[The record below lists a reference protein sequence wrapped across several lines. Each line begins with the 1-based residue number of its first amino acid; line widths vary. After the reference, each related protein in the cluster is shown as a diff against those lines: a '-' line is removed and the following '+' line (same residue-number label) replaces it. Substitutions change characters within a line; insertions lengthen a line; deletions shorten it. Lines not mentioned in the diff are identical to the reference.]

1 MKTIRN
7 ARRFPSFPRR
17 PGVVAAT
24 LILVLAASGCVS
36 SRAYRDGER
45 EEARKHWDL
54 AVLAYEKALALDPNY
69 SAARIS
75 LERARFQAAQA
86 HYARGRLHRSAGQLD
101 LAVSELEVALA
112 LDPTNDSAQQELRRA
127 KEDVEKRN
135 RENAGGTPVEKAK
148 AASRGMRAAPPMLN
162 PSSTKPI
169 DVAFAP
175 DTEIK
180 KIYAALGAAA
190 GINIIYDPQL
200 KNDRF
205 TLDLRGMTFQKALE
219 TAMRQAG
226 HFYKVI
232 DEKTILIAQDTQQ
245 NRKEYE
251 DLVVRTF
258 FLSNGD
264 VKDVSAMVRSILD
277 LRRLGTIPALN
288 AIVIRDTADKVA
300 VAERLIEENDKAKSE
315 VVVDVEL
322 LQVNTGKLLDLGT
335 ILSARSVTASVVPRG
350 TTSVA
355 ATLPW
360 HQITDLGTNDFM
372 FTIPTIT
379 FNFIKDNTDA
389 ELLAK
394 PQLRI
399 AEGEKAQLVIGDR
412 VPIPV
417 TTINTQQAVG
427 STGVVPITSFQYQDV
442 GIKIDMEPR
451 VHHNKEVSL
460 KLTIEVSQIS
470 RYVTAPDGTT
480 QQPVIG
486 TRTITSSIRL
496 KDGETNFLAG
506 LIRKDSSRTKE
517 TIPFLGDIPILGK
530 LLTHANTKEDRT
542 DLYLTL
548 TPHIIR
554 SPQITEEDLIPI
566 WVGTENNVSFSGLNT
581 ALVSPNAPGSPFDA
595 AHAPGRPPARPAG
608 TPPAVNPILP
618 IIQGTP
624 PNDPFRRTPTPA
636 PSTPRTSNETAAPE
650 PQAQASTTGAASAS
664 ARALQAS
671 AGSPGEGT
679 APAPS
684 ALVANSNP
692 APAPTPKPAV
702 DSGVAPAPQASG
714 AGSGAGTAPGPQ
726 ALVAGAATS
735 NAVAGPGI
743 VASPA
748 SPMLRLAAT
757 SPEIAPGEVS
767 VVNVT
772 GDSGLEALGSL
783 EVTIEWDP
791 AVAEVTGVAPGPWR
805 NAQGAETIRFD
816 ADRVAGRARLHFTRA
831 AGPAGLPSGVLAKLA
846 MRALAPGTTLVRVT
860 AGSASTPG
868 GAAPALRVEA
878 ASLKVK
884 SAS

>member
-1 MKTIRN
+1 MTTIRN
-7 ARRFPSFPRR
+7 GRPSRRFPRR
-17 PGVVAAT
+17 SRVAAV
-24 LILVLAASGCVS
+24 LVLALAASGCAS
-36 SRAYRDGER
+36 SRAFRDGER
-45 EEARKHWDL
+45 EEQRKHWDL
-54 AVLAYEKALALDPNY
+54 AVLYYERALALDPKD
-69 SAARIS
+69 STARIS
-75 LERARFQAAQA
+75 LQRARFQAAQA
-86 HYARGRLHRSAGQLD
+86 HYERGRLHRSAGQLE
-101 LAVSELEVALA
+101 LAVSELEVSLS
-112 LDPTNDSAQQELRRA
+112 LDSTNDSAQQELRRA
-127 KEDVEKRN
+127 RGDIETRN

-148 AASRGMRAAPPMLN
+148 AQTRGARAAPPMLS

-175 DTEIK
+175 DTNIK

-200 KNDRF
+200 KDDKF

-251 DLVVRTF
+251 DLVIRTF

-288 AIVIRDTADKVA
+288 AIIIRDTADKVA
-300 VAERLIEENDKAKSE
+300 VAERLIEVNDKAKAE

-322 LQVNTGKLLDLGT
+322 LQVNTDKLLTLGT
-335 ILSARSVTASVVPRG
+335 SLGATSVTGTVSAPAVPPATG
-350 TTSVA
+350 TVTVGS
-355 ATLPW
+355 LPW
-360 HQITDLGTNDFM
+360 NAIKALGINDFM

-379 FNFIKDNTDA
+379 FNFLKQNTDA

-412 VPIPV
+412 YPIPV

-427 STGVVPITSFQYQDV
+427 STGIVPITSFQYQDI

-460 KLTIEVSQIS
+460 KLTIEVSQLS
-470 RYVTAPDGTT
+470 GKVTASDGTS
-480 QQPVIG
+480 QPIIG

-506 LIRKDSSRTKE
+506 LIRKDSTKTKS
-517 TIPFLGDIPILGK
+517 TIPFLGDLPLIGALFRK
-530 LLTHANTKEDRT
+530 NDTEDKRT

-595 AHAPGRPPARPAG
+595 PPAGGARPPVRPV
-608 TPPAVNPILP
+608 PPASTAPNPNLP
-618 IIQGTP
+618 IIQGSG

-636 PSTPRTSNETAAPE
+636 PSTPRTSNETAAPT
-650 PQAQASTTGAASAS
+650 PQALATNSGAVSAPGPPVLAASAVTES
-664 ARALQAS
+664 
-671 AGSPGEGT
+671 T
-679 APAPS
+679 AKVS
-684 ALVANSNP
+684 
-692 APAPTPKPAV
+692 
-702 DSGVAPAPQASG
+702 
-714 AGSGAGTAPGPQ
+714 
-726 ALVAGAATS
+726 
-735 NAVAGPGI
+735 AGPGI
-743 VASPA
+743 TASAAGPV
-748 SPMLRLAAT
+748 LHLAAT
-757 SPEIAPGEVS
+757 SAEVAPGEVS

-772 GDSGLEALGSL
+772 GDSGLEALGAL
-783 EVTIEWDP
+783 EFTVEWDP

-805 NAQGAETIRFD
+805 NAEGAETIRFD
-816 ADRVAGRARLHFTRA
+816 ADRVAGRARLHFVRVT
-831 AGPAGLPSGVLAKLA
+831 GSAGLPAGVLAKLA
-846 MRALAPGTTLVRVT
+846 MRGLAPGTTLVRVT

-868 GAAPALRVEA
+868 GATPAPRVEA
-878 ASLKVK
+878 ASLTVK
-884 SAS
+884 SVS

>member
-1 MKTIRN
+1 MTTTRN
-7 ARRFPSFPRR
+7 GRASRRFPRL
-17 PGVVAAT
+17 PGVAVG
-24 LILVLAASGCVS
+24 LVLALLASSCAT
-36 SRAYRDGER
+36 SRATREGER
-45 EEARKHWDL
+45 EEQRKHWDL
-54 AVLAYEKALALDPNY
+54 AVLAYERALALDPKD

-75 LERARFQAAQA
+75 LQRARFQAAQA
-86 HYARGRLHRSAGQLD
+86 HYERGRLHRSAGQLD
-101 LAVSELEVALA
+101 LAVAELEVSIA
-112 LDPTNDSAQQELRRA
+112 LDSTNDSALQELRKARA
-127 KEDVEKRN
+127 DIESRN
-135 RENAGGTPVEKAK
+135 RENAGGTPVEQAK
-148 AASRGMRAAPPMLN
+148 MKTRGARAAPPMLN

-175 DTEIK
+175 DTNIK
-180 KIYAALGAAA
+180 RIYAAMGAAA

-200 KNDRF
+200 KDDKF

-219 TAMRQAG
+219 IAMRQAG

-232 DEKTILIAQDTQQ
+232 DEKTILIAQDTPQ

-251 DLVVRTF
+251 DQVIRTF

-288 AIVIRDTADKVA
+288 AIIIRDTADKVA
-300 VAERLIEENDKAKSE
+300 VAERLIEVNDKAKSE

-322 LQVNTGKLLDLGT
+322 LQVNTDKLLDLGT
-335 ILSARSVTASVVPRG
+335 ALSQRSVTASVVPGAGGIG
-350 TTSVA
+350 TAVASV
-355 ATLPW
+355 LPW
-360 HQITDLGTNDFM
+360 HQITNLGTNDFM
-372 FTIPTIT
+372 FTIPTVT

-427 STGVVPITSFQYQDV
+427 STGVIPITSFQYQDV

-460 KLTIEVSQIS
+460 KLTIEVSQINGYITS
-470 RYVTAPDGTT
+470 GDGSK
-480 QQPVIG
+480 QPIIG

-506 LIRKDSSRTKE
+506 LIRKDTTKTKS
-517 TIPFLGDIPILGK
+517 TIPFLGDLPLIGALF
-530 LLTHANTKEDRT
+530 THNITDDKRT

-581 ALVSPNAPGSPFDA
+581 RLESPNATGSPFDA
-595 AHAPGRPPARPAG
+595 PPAGGARPPVRPV
-608 TPPAVNPILP
+608 PPASLAPNPNMP
-618 IIQGTP
+618 IIQGSG

-636 PSTPRTSNETAAPE
+636 PSTPRTSNETAAP
-650 PQAQASTTGAASAS
+650 T
-664 ARALQAS
+664 
-671 AGSPGEGT
+671 
-679 APAPS
+679 
-684 ALVANSNP
+684 
-692 APAPTPKPAV
+692 
-702 DSGVAPAPQASG
+702 
-714 AGSGAGTAPGPQ
+714 PQ
-726 ALVAGAATS
+726 ALATISGAVPAPMPQPLVATS
-735 NAVAGPGI
+735 SAAAGPGI
-743 VASPA
+743 TASAAGPV
-748 SPMLRLAAT
+748 LHLAAT
-757 SPEIAPGEVS
+757 SAEVTPGEVS

-772 GDSGLEALGSL
+772 GDSGLAALGAL
-783 EVTIEWDP
+783 EFTVEWDP

-805 NAQGAETIRFD
+805 NAEGAEAIRFD
-816 ADRVAGRARLHFTRA
+816 ADRVAGRAHLHFVRVT
-831 AGPAGLPSGVLAKLA
+831 GSTGLPAGVLAKLA
-846 MRALAPGTTLVRVT
+846 MRGLAPGTTLVRVT

-868 GAAPALRVEA
+868 GATPAPRVEA
-878 ASLKVK
+878 AFLTVK
-884 SAS
+884 SVS

>member
-1 MKTIRN
+1 MTTRN
-7 ARRFPSFPRR
+7 ARASRHFPRR
-17 PGVVAAT
+17 PGVAAV
-24 LILVLAASGCVS
+24 LVLVLAASGCVS
-36 SRAYRDGER
+36 SRAFRDGER
-45 EEARKHWDL
+45 EEERKHWDM
-54 AVLAYEKALALDPNY
+54 AVLAYEKAVSLDPNDG
-69 SAARIS
+69 AARIA
-75 LERARFQAAQA
+75 LQRTRFQAAQA
-86 HYARGRLHRSAGQLD
+86 HFERGRLHRSAGQLD
-101 LAVSELEVALA
+101 LAVSELEVSLA

-127 KEDVEKRN
+127 RADVEIRS

-148 AASRGMRAAPPMLN
+148 AAVRGARGAPPMLN

-251 DLVVRTF
+251 DLVIRTF

-300 VAERLIEENDKAKSE
+300 VAERLIEVNDKAKSE

-322 LQVNTGKLLDLGT
+322 LQVNTSKMIDLGA
-335 ILSARSVTASVVPRG
+335 IIGRSVTATVVPG
-350 TTSVA
+350 AGSGATA
-355 ATLPW
+355 AAASLPW
-360 HQITDLGTNDFM
+360 NAIKALGINDFT
-372 FTIPTIT
+372 FTIPSIM
-379 FNFIKDNTDA
+379 FNFIKDNTDS

-460 KLTIEVSQIS
+460 KLTVEVSQLGVP
-470 RYVTAPDGTT
+470 VTAPDGTS
-480 QQPVIG
+480 QPTIS

-506 LIRKDSSRTKE
+506 LIRKDTSKSRS
-517 TIPFLGDIPILGK
+517 TIPFLGDIPLIGHLF
-530 LLTHANTKEDRT
+530 THTITGDKRT

-554 SPQITEEDLIPI
+554 SPQITEEDLTPI

-581 ALVSPNAPGSPFDA
+581 RLESPNAPGSPFDTT
-595 AHAPGRPPARPAG
+595 PGAVRPPARPVGA
-608 TPPAVNPILP
+608 PPVPNPNLP
-618 IIQGTP
+618 IIQGSG
-624 PNDPFRRTPTPA
+624 PNDPFRRTPTPV
-636 PSTPRTSNETAAPE
+636 PSTPRTSNEAAAPE
-650 PQAQASTTGAASAS
+650 PQASATSSS
-664 ARALQAS
+664 A
-671 AGSPGEGT
+671 
-679 APAPS
+679 
-684 ALVANSNP
+684 
-692 APAPTPKPAV
+692 APTPVPQVLVAA
-702 DSGVAPAPQASG
+702 SGVAP
-714 AGSGAGTAPGPQ
+714 
-726 ALVAGAATS
+726 
-735 NAVAGPGI
+735 GPGI
-743 VASPA
+743 GATTAVPV
-748 SPMLRLAAT
+748 LHLAAT
-757 SPEIAPGEVS
+757 SAVVAPGEVS

-772 GDSGLEALGSL
+772 GDSGLDALGAL
-783 EVTIEWDP
+783 EVTVEWDP
-791 AVAEVTGVAPGPWR
+791 AVAEMTGVAPGPWR
-805 NAQGAETIRFD
+805 NAEGAEMIRFD
-816 ADRVAGRARLHFTRA
+816 ADRVAGKARLHFARVT
-831 AGPAGLPSGVLAKLA
+831 GSAGLPAGVLAKLA
-846 MRALAPGTTLVRVT
+846 MRGLAPGTTLVRVT
-860 AGSASTPG
+860 AGAASTPG
-868 GAAPALRVEA
+868 GATPAPRVEA
-878 ASLKVK
+878 ASLTVK

>member
-1 MKTIRN
+1 MEGLRMTTISNGRTSC
-7 ARRFPSFPRR
+7 RFPRR
-17 PGVVAAT
+17 PGVVAA
-24 LILVLAASGCVS
+24 LVLALAASGCAS
-36 SRAYRDGER
+36 SRAYREGER
-45 EEARKHWDL
+45 EEERKHWDL
-54 AVLAYEKALALDPNY
+54 AVIAYEHAVALDP
-69 SAARIS
+69 SDSTSRLA
-75 LERARFQAAQA
+75 LQRARFQAAQA
-86 HYARGRLHRSAGQLD
+86 HYERGRLHRSAGQLD
-101 LAVSELEVALA
+101 LAVSELEVSLA
-112 LDPTNDSAQQELRRA
+112 LDSTNDSAQQELRKARA
-127 KEDVEKRN
+127 DIETRN

-148 AASRGMRAAPPMLN
+148 AGARGARGAPPMLN

-169 DVAFAP
+169 DVAFVP
-175 DTEIK
+175 DTNIK

-190 GINIIYDPQL
+190 GINVIYDPQL
-200 KNDRF
+200 KDDKF

-251 DLVVRTF
+251 DLVIRTF

-288 AIVIRDTADKVA
+288 AIIIRDTADKVA
-300 VAERLIEENDKAKSE
+300 VAERLIEVNDKAKSE

-322 LQVNTGKLLDLGT
+322 LQVNTDKLLDLGT
-335 ILSARSVTASVVPRG
+335 QLSARSVTATVVPG
-350 TTSVA
+350 AGGGATTP
-355 ATLPW
+355 ATSLPW
-360 HQITDLGTNDFM
+360 NQIKNLGINDFM
-372 FTIPTIT
+372 FTIPNIT

-460 KLTIEVSQIS
+460 KLTIEVSQITS
-470 RYVTAPDGTT
+470 YVTASDGTK
-480 QQPVIG
+480 QPVIG

-506 LIRKDSSRTKE
+506 LIRKDSSKTKN
-517 TIPFLGDIPILGK
+517 TIPFLGDLPLIGQLF
-530 LLTHANTKEDRT
+530 THTATEDKRT

-554 SPQITEEDLIPI
+554 SPQITEQDLIPI

-581 ALVSPNAPGSPFDA
+581 ALVSPNATGSPFDA
-595 AHAPGRPPARPAG
+595 TPAPVRPPARPVGA
-608 TPPAVNPILP
+608 PPAANPTLP

-624 PNDPFRRTPTPA
+624 PNDPFRRTPTPV
-636 PSTPRTSNETAAPE
+636 PQTPRTSNETTAPV
-650 PQAQASTTGAASAS
+650 PQAQ
-664 ARALQAS
+664 
-671 AGSPGEGT
+671 
-679 APAPS
+679 
-684 ALVANSNP
+684 VA
-692 APAPTPKPAV
+692 
-702 DSGVAPAPQASG
+702 DSGAVA
-714 AGSGAGTAPGPQ
+714 APGPQ
-726 ALVAGAATS
+726 ALITDSGAVPAPRPQALAINSSAAPAATPQPLAATS
-735 NAVAGPGI
+735 KVAAGPGI
-743 VASPA
+743 TASPA
-748 SPMLRLAAT
+748 GPVLHLAAT
-757 SPEIAPGEVS
+757 SAEVAPGEVS

-772 GDSGLEALGSL
+772 GDSGLEALGAL
-783 EVTIEWDP
+783 EVTVEWDP

-805 NAQGAETIRFD
+805 NTEGAQTIRFEV
-816 ADRVAGRARLHFTRA
+816 DRVAGRARLHFVRVT
-831 AGPAGLPSGVLAKLA
+831 GSAGLPAGVLATLA
-846 MRALAPGTTLVRVT
+846 MRGLAPGTTVVRVT

-868 GAAPALRVEA
+868 GAAPAPHVRA
-878 ASLKVK
+878 ASLTVK
-884 SAS
+884 SVS

>member
-1 MKTIRN
+1 MTTTRN
-7 ARRFPSFPRR
+7 ERAFRRFPRL
-17 PGVVAAT
+17 PGVAVA
-24 LILVLAASGCVS
+24 LVLALLAPGCAT
-36 SRAYRDGER
+36 SRAFRDGER
-45 EEARKHWDL
+45 EEGRKHWDL
-54 AVLAYEKALALDPNY
+54 AVLYYERALGLDPKD

-75 LERARFQAAQA
+75 LQRARFQAAQA
-86 HYARGRLHRSAGQLD
+86 HYERGRLHRSAGQLD
-101 LAVSELEVALA
+101 LAAAELEVSVA
-112 LDPTNDSAQQELRRA
+112 LDSTNDSALQELRRA
-127 KEDVEKRN
+127 RADIEIRN

-148 AASRGMRAAPPMLN
+148 ARTRGARGAPPMLN

-175 DTEIK
+175 DTNIK

-200 KNDRF
+200 KDDKF

-251 DLVVRTF
+251 DLVIRTF

-288 AIVIRDTADKVA
+288 AIIIRDTADKVA
-300 VAERLIEENDKAKSE
+300 VAERLIEVNDKAKSE

-322 LQVNTGKLLDLGT
+322 LQVNTDKLLDLGT
-335 ILSARSVTASVVPRG
+335 SLGATSVTATVVPG
-350 TTSVA
+350 TGTAGATA
-355 ATLPW
+355 AGSLPW
-360 HQITDLGTNDFM
+360 NAIKGLGISDFM

-379 FNFIKDNTDA
+379 FSFLKQNTDA

-417 TTINTQQAVG
+417 TTINTQQAIG
-427 STGVVPITSFQYQDV
+427 GTGGIVPITSFQYQDV

-470 RYVTAPDGTT
+470 GYVQNSTDGSR
-480 QQPVIG
+480 QPIIG

-506 LIRKDSSRTKE
+506 LIRKDTSRTKT
-517 TIPFLGDIPILGK
+517 TIPFLGDLPLIGSLFTRNSTDDK
-530 LLTHANTKEDRT
+530 RT

-554 SPQITEEDLIPI
+554 SPQITDEDLTPI

-581 ALVSPNAPGSPFDA
+581 RLESPNATGSPFDGQPVDGA
-595 AHAPGRPPARPAG
+595 RPPVRPVAA
-608 TPPAVNPILP
+608 PALPSPGIAIPQGGMPSNPFQP
-618 IIQGTP
+618 
-624 PNDPFRRTPTPA
+624 RPTPA
-636 PSTPRTSNETAAPE
+636 PATPRSNA
-650 PQAQASTTGAASAS
+650 TTGASESQAQV
-664 ARALQAS
+664 RAA
-671 AGSPGEGT
+671 AAEVEVAA
-679 APAPS
+679 APAGPVLRLE
-684 ALVANSNP
+684 AA
-692 APAPTPKPAV
+692 AAE
-702 DSGVAPAPQASG
+702 VAPG
-714 AGSGAGTAPGPQ
+714 A
-726 ALVAGAATS
+726 
-735 NAVAGPGI
+735 
-743 VASPA
+743 
-748 SPMLRLAAT
+748 
-757 SPEIAPGEVS
+757 VS
-767 VVNVT
+767 VVNLI
-772 GDSGLEALGSL
+772 GDSGLDTLGSL
-783 EVTIEWDP
+783 ELTIEWDP
-791 AVAEVTGVAPGPWR
+791 SVAEVTGIAPGPWQS
-805 NAQGAETIRFD
+805 AFGGDTVRFD
-816 ADRVAGRARLHFTRA
+816 ADRVSGRAQLHFKRS
-831 AGPAGLPSGVLAKLA
+831 GGAGLPDGVLAKLA
-846 MRALAPGTTLVRVT
+846 VRALTPGTTLVRAT
-860 AGSASTPG
+860 AGTAATAG
-868 GAAPALRVEA
+868 GATPTPRVEA
-878 ASLKVK
+878 ASVTVK
-884 SAS
+884 ASQ

>member
-7 ARRFPSFPRR
+7 ARRFPGFRPRR
-17 PGVVAAT
+17 GVVAA
-24 LILVLAASGCVS
+24 LILALAASGCAS
-36 SRAYRDGER
+36 SRAYKEGER

-54 AVLAYEKALALDPNY
+54 AVLAYERALALDPKD

-75 LERARFQAAQA
+75 LQRARFQAAQA

-101 LAVSELEVALA
+101 LAVAELEVSLA
-112 LDPTNDSAQQELRRA
+112 LDPTNDSAQQEMGRA
-127 KEDVEKRN
+127 KADVEKRE
-135 RENAGGTPVEKAK
+135 RESAGGTPVEKAK

-180 KIYAALGAAA
+180 KIYAALGAAS
-190 GINIIYDPQL
+190 GINVIYDPQL

-232 DEKTILIAQDTQQ
+232 DERTILVAQDTQQ

-322 LQVNTGKLLDLGT
+322 LQVNTGKLVDLGAL
-335 ILSARSVTASVVPRG
+335 LSARSVTASVVPRG

-355 ATLPW
+355 TALPW
-360 HQITDLGTNDFM
+360 HQIWQLGTNDFS
-372 FTIPTIT
+372 FTIPTVT

-399 AEGEKAQLVIGDR
+399 SEGEKAQLVIGDR

-460 KLTIEVSQIS
+460 KLTIEVSQIT
-470 RYVTAPDGTT
+470 RYVTNASDQS

-506 LIRKDSSRTKE
+506 LIRKDYSKTKN
-517 TIPFLGDIPILGK
+517 TIPMLGDLPLIGP
-530 LLTHANTKEDRT
+530 LLTHTKTEDART

-554 SPQITEEDLIPI
+554 SPQITEQDLIPI

-581 ALVSPNAPGSPFDA
+581 ALVSPTAPGSPFDGA
-595 AHAPGRPPARPAG
+595 QPPARPPARPAG
-608 TPPAVNPILP
+608 APPAVNPILP

-636 PSTPRTSNETAAPE
+636 PSTPKSSRETAVPE
-650 PQAQASTTGAASAS
+650 PLASTA
-664 ARALQAS
+664 
-671 AGSPGEGT
+671 SPG
-679 APAPS
+679 A
-684 ALVANSNP
+684 
-692 APAPTPKPAV
+692 APTPTPQ
-702 DSGVAPAPQASG
+702 PQAAVATPG
-714 AGSGAGTAPGPQ
+714 AGSAPGPQ
-726 ALVAGAATS
+726 ALVVNSGAA
-735 NAVAGPGI
+735 AGPGI
-743 VASPA
+743 GASP
-748 SPMLRLAAT
+748 SGPVLHLAAT
-757 SPEIAPGEVS
+757 STQVASGEVS

-772 GDSGLEALGSL
+772 GDSGLEALGAL
-783 EVTIEWDP
+783 EVTVEWDP
-791 AVAEVTGVAPGPWR
+791 TVAEVTGVAPGPWR
-805 NAQGAETIRFD
+805 NAQGADAIRFD
-816 ADRVAGRARLHFTRA
+816 ADRDAGRARLRFARA
-831 AGPAGLPSGVLAKLA
+831 AGSVGLPGGVLAKLA
-846 MRALAPGTTLVRVT
+846 MRGIAPGTTLVRVT

-868 GAAPALRVEA
+868 GAAPAPRVEA
-878 ASLKVK
+878 ASLTVK
-884 SAS
+884 SVS

>member
-1 MKTIRN
+1 MTTIRN
-7 ARRFPSFPRR
+7 GRASLRSARR
-17 PGVVAAT
+17 PGLAAA
-24 LILVLAASGCVS
+24 LVFALAASACAS
-36 SRAYRDGER
+36 SRAYQEGER

-54 AVLAYEKALALDPNY
+54 AVLAYEKALSLDPKD

-75 LERARFQAAQA
+75 LQRARFQAAQA
-86 HYARGRLHRSAGQLD
+86 HYERGRLHRSAGQLD
-101 LAVSELEVALA
+101 LAVSELEVSIA
-112 LDPTNDSAQQELRRA
+112 LDSTNDSALQELRRA
-127 KEDVEKRN
+127 RADIET
-135 RENAGGTPVEKAK
+135 RERDNAGGTPVEKAK
-148 AASRGMRAAPPMLN
+148 AAARGVRGAPPMLN

-175 DTEIK
+175 DTNIK

-190 GINIIYDPQL
+190 GINVIYDPQL
-200 KNDRF
+200 KDDRF

-232 DEKTILIAQDTQQ
+232 DERTILIAQDTQQ

-251 DLVVRTF
+251 DLVIRTF

-288 AIVIRDTADKVA
+288 AIIIRDTADKVA
-300 VAERLIEENDKAKSE
+300 VAERLIEVNDKAKSE

-322 LQVNTGKLLDLGT
+322 LQVNTSKLLDLGT
-335 ILSARSVTASVVPRG
+335 VLSARSPLTVATVVPG
-350 TTSVA
+350 AGSGATA
-355 ATLPW
+355 AAASLPW
-360 HQITDLGTNDFM
+360 NAIKGLGINDFL
-372 FTIPTIT
+372 FTIPTVS
-379 FNFIKDNTDA
+379 FNFVKDNTDA
-389 ELLAK
+389 EVLAK

-460 KLTIEVSQIS
+460 KLTIEVSQLNGS
-470 RYVTAPDGTT
+470 VTAGDGSK
-480 QQPVIG
+480 QPIIS

-506 LIRKDSSRTKE
+506 LIRKDSQKTKS
-517 TIPFLGDIPILGK
+517 TIPFLGDIPLIGALF
-530 LLTHANTKEDRT
+530 THTTTDDRRT
-542 DLYLTL
+542 DLFLTL

-581 ALVSPNAPGSPFDA
+581 RLESPNAPGSPFDA
-595 AHAPGRPPARPAG
+595 AQPPGRQPMRPVGAPPV
-608 TPPAVNPILP
+608 TNPTLP

-624 PNDPFRRTPTPA
+624 PNDPFRRTPTPV
-636 PSTPRTSNETAAPE
+636 PFTPRTSRETAVPE
-650 PQAQASTTGAASAS
+650 AQASVASS
-664 ARALQAS
+664 
-671 AGSPGEGT
+671 GEGT
-679 APAPS
+679 GVPAQ
-684 ALVANSNP
+684 ALVANTS
-692 APAPTPKPAV
+692 
-702 DSGVAPAPQASG
+702 VANSG
-714 AGSGAGTAPGPQ
+714 AA
-726 ALVAGAATS
+726 
-735 NAVAGPGI
+735 AGPGI
-743 VASPA
+743 VSSPA
-748 SPMLRLAAT
+748 GPMLRLAAT
-757 SPEIAPGEVS
+757 SASIAPGEVS

-772 GDSGLEALGSL
+772 GDSGLETLGAL
-783 EVTIEWDP
+783 EVTVEWDP

-805 NAQGAETIRFD
+805 NAEGAEAIRFD
-816 ADRVAGRARLHFTRA
+816 SERVAGRARLHFARV
-831 AGPAGLPSGVLAKLA
+831 GGSAGLPGGVLAKLA
-846 MRALAPGTTLVRVT
+846 MRGLAPGTTLVRVT
-860 AGSASTPG
+860 AGSASTPA
-868 GAAPALRVEA
+868 GATPAPRVEA
-878 ASLKVK
+878 ASLTVK

>member
-1 MKTIRN
+1 MTMTRDGRPS
-7 ARRFPSFPRR
+7 RRFPRR
-17 PGVVAAT
+17 PGFAAA
-24 LILVLAASGCVS
+24 LVLAVAASGCAS
-36 SRAYRDGER
+36 SRAYREGER
-45 EEARKHWDL
+45 EEARRHWDL
-54 AVLAYEKALALDPNY
+54 AVLAYERALALDPKD
-69 SAARIS
+69 ATARIS
-75 LERARFQAAQA
+75 LQRARFQAAQA
-86 HYARGRLHRSAGQLD
+86 HYERGRLHRSAGQLD
-101 LAVSELEVALA
+101 LAVAELEVSIA
-112 LDPTNDSAQQELRRA
+112 LDSTNDSALQELRRTRA
-127 KEDVEKRN
+127 DIEIRN

-148 AASRGMRAAPPMLN
+148 ARTRGMRGAPPMLS

-175 DTEIK
+175 DTNIK

-200 KNDRF
+200 KDDKF
-205 TLDLRGMTFQKALE
+205 TLDLRGLTFQKALE

-251 DLVVRTF
+251 DLVIRTF

-288 AIVIRDTADKVA
+288 AIIIRDTADKVA
-300 VAERLIEENDKAKSE
+300 VAERLIEVNDKAKSE

-322 LQVNTGKLLDLGT
+322 LQVNTNKLLTLGT
-335 ILSARSVTASVVPRG
+335 SLGATSVTSTVVPGAG
-350 TTSVA
+350 TGATTA
-355 ATLPW
+355 AGSLPW
-360 HQITDLGTNDFM
+360 DAIKSLGINDFM
-372 FTIPTIT
+372 FTIPTIA
-379 FNFIKDNTDA
+379 FNFLKQNTDA

-412 VPIPV
+412 FPIPV

-427 STGVVPITSFQYQDV
+427 STGIVPITSFQYQDV

-470 RYVTAPDGTT
+470 GQVTAPDKS
-480 QQPVIG
+480 QQPIIG

-506 LIRKDSSRTKE
+506 LIRKDTSKTKD
-517 TIPFLGDIPILGK
+517 TIPFLGDLPLIGALF
-530 LLTHANTKEDRT
+530 TNNHTEDKRT

-595 AHAPGRPPARPAG
+595 PPAGGARPPVRPV
-608 TPPAVNPILP
+608 PPASTAPNPNLP
-618 IIQGTP
+618 IIQGSG
-624 PNDPFRRTPTPA
+624 PNDPFRRAPTPV
-636 PSTPRTSNETAAPE
+636 PSTPRTSNETAAPT
-650 PQAQASTTGAASAS
+650 PQALAI
-664 ARALQAS
+664 
-671 AGSPGEGT
+671 
-679 APAPS
+679 
-684 ALVANSNP
+684 N
-692 APAPTPKPAV
+692 
-702 DSGVAPAPQASG
+702 SG
-714 AGSGAGTAPGPQ
+714 ALPAPGPQ
-726 ALVAGAATS
+726 ALATNSGAVPAPGPQALAAS
-735 NAVAGPGI
+735 AVTVSTAKASAGPGI
-743 VASPA
+743 TASAAGPV
-748 SPMLRLAAT
+748 LHLAAT
-757 SPEIAPGEVS
+757 SAEVAPGEVS

-772 GDSGLEALGSL
+772 GDSGLEALGAL
-783 EVTIEWDP
+783 EFTVEWDP

-805 NAQGAETIRFD
+805 NTEGAEAIRFD
-816 ADRVAGRARLHFTRA
+816 ADRVAGRARLHFVRVT
-831 AGPAGLPSGVLAKLA
+831 GSAGLPAGVLAKLA
-846 MRALAPGTTLVRVT
+846 MRGLAPGTTLVRVT

-868 GAAPALRVEA
+868 GATPAPRVGP
-878 ASLKVK
+878 ASFTVK
-884 SAS
+884 SVS